1 MKEQEDVIFINDVKV
16 TAYER
21 GPLDVFIP
29 MEPLCKAIGLDY
41 EAVLEQTK
49 EHPTF
54 KKKLAALYVGESYAP
69 SSIVVCLPLKYI
81 MGWTFWIT
89 DEATEEVKFRMLMCH
104 DAIYERF
111 LLPYERRF

>member
-1 MKEQEDVIFINDVKV
+1 MKEKENVIFVNDVQV

-29 MEPLCKAIGLDY
+29 IEPLCKDMGLEY
-41 EAVLEQTK
+41 ETSLEQTK

-54 KKKLAALYVGESYAP
+54 GKKLTAWSTGEGNADI
-69 SSIVVCLPLKYI
+69 SIVICLPLKYI
-81 MGWTFWIT
+81 MGWTFWVT
-89 DEATEEVKFRMLMCH
+89 DEASEEVKFLMLLCYE
-104 DAIYERF
+104 AIYERF